1 MRYTRGMSQ
10 AFEPPSQYAEVAVYQ
25 AKVRRAFHYAVPHDL
40 PVRVGDLVQVAFR
53 TGLSQG
59 IVLALIDHSPVQ
71 RAKPIQAV
79 IAPEPVVT
87 PTQIAFARW
96 LAEQTLSPLANCL
109 WLMLPPGIAKR
120 GGVRYRLAEPE
131 SECPP
136 EGNTLA
142 ARVIALLCKRG
153 ALTAKQIDR
162 ALPNQAWR
170 EAIRP
175 LLASGRLLS
184 EPILPEPNAEAHTV
198 RVARLLI
205 DRARVLSV
213 VEGMARSPKQAAA
226 LLTLAEKGGVCDLSA
241 LMDEADVG
249 LHSLRQL
256 VAKELIAIDEEER
269 YRDPLAG
276 RHYPPQPIP
285 SLTSEQEACWE
296 AIRAALDGE
305 GGAFLLHGV
314 TGAGKTELYLRAIE
328 RALQQGRQALVLVP
342 EIALVAQTVSR
353 FAARFQGQVAVVH
366 SGLSDGEQYD
376 TWRRARRGE
385 IGVVIGARS
394 ALFTPLP
401 DPGVIVI
408 DEEHDESYKQSPPLP
423 PPYYHAREAALA
435 LMRLQRG
442 VTILGSATPDV
453 VTTFRARRGEL
464 TYLRLPNRV
473 IVPRADSEGD
483 SEATAAPLPPV
494 TIVDMRQEL
503 RAGNRSMFSA
513 ALRQA
518 LQQTLERGEQA
529 LLFLNRRGA
538 ATFVLCRDCG
548 YVARCPDCDIPLTF
562 HKHGEG
568 GQLLCHYCG
577 YQSAPPVRCPQCG
590 SARIRYFGAGTASAA
605 EAVESEFA
613 GARVLRWDRDT
624 AHGRGA
630 HEAIWARFAA
640 GEADVLIGTQ
650 MIVKGLDL
658 PRVTLVGVLLAE
670 TALSLPDYRAAERTF
685 QLLTQAAGRAG
696 RSWRGGKVIL
706 QTYQP
711 QNYAIQAAA
720 HHDYETFYQRELEYR
735 RLLDYPPYKRLVRLI
750 FSAPSPTQA
759 QREAESAAEALRA
772 RIAAQN
778 LTATRLIGPL
788 PAPFAK
794 LDGMYYWHILAR
806 TTDPLALIGEAA
818 GSWVVDIDPTE
829 TL

>member
-1 MRYTRGMSQ
+1 MLMSH
-10 AFEPPSQYAEVAVYQ
+10 AAEPSAYAELAIYQ
-25 AKVRRAFHYAVPHDL
+25 ANVRRTFHYAVPEDL
-40 PVRVGDLVQVAFR
+40 PVEVGHLVQVSFR

-59 IVLALIDHSPVQ
+59 IVLALSAESPVQ
-71 RAKPIQAV
+71 RAKPIQAIIV
-79 IAPEPVVT
+79 PEPVVT

-96 LAEQTLSPLANCL
+96 LADHTLSPIASCL

-120 GGVRYRLAEPE
+120 SGVRYRLAEPE

-136 EGNTLA
+136 EGTTLA
-142 ARVIALLCKRG
+142 AQVIALLCRRG
-153 ALTAKQIDR
+153 AMTARQLDR
-162 ALPNQAWR
+162 ALPNRAWR

-175 LLASGRLLS
+175 LLANGRILS
-184 EPILPEPNAEAHTV
+184 EPILPEPDAEAHTV
-198 RVARLLI
+198 RTAHLLVAMERVPLL
-205 DRARVLSV
+205 VQ
-213 VEGMARSPKQAAA
+213 EMARSPKQAAA
-226 LLTLAEKGGVCDLSA
+226 LLSLAEQGGKCAVSDLLRDSGA
-241 LMDEADVG
+241 S
-249 LHSLRQL
+249 LHALRQL
-256 VAKELIAIDEEER
+256 AAKELIEIVEEER
-269 YRDPLAG
+269 YRDPLAS

-285 SLTSEQEACWE
+285 TLTAEQEACWQ
-296 AIRAALDGE
+296 AIRAAQDGE

-314 TGAGKTELYLRAIE
+314 TGAGKTEIYLRAIE
-328 RALQQGRQALVLVP
+328 HARAQGRQALVLVP

-353 FAARFQGQVAVVH
+353 FASRFQGQVAVVH
-366 SGLSDGEQYD
+366 SALSDGEQYD
-376 TWRRARRGE
+376 TWRRARQGE

-401 DPGVIVI
+401 DIGVIVI

-442 VTILGSATPDV
+442 VVILGSATPDV

-473 IVPRADSEGD
+473 VISHERTTAA
-483 SEATAAPLPPV
+483 SEAIAAPLPPV
-494 TIVDMRQEL
+494 TVVDMRQEL
-503 RAGNRSMFSA
+503 RTGNRSIFSA

-518 LQQTLERGEQA
+518 LQETLARGEQA

-562 HKHGEG
+562 HKHGQS
-568 GQLLCHYCG
+568 GQLECHYCG
-577 YQSAPPVRCPQCG
+577 YQSAAPQRCPQCN
-590 SARIRYFGAGTASAA
+590 SARIRYFGAGTASVA
-605 EAVESEFA
+605 EQVESEFS

-624 AHGRGA
+624 AQVRGA

-640 GEADVLIGTQ
+640 GEADVLVGTQ

-658 PRVTLVGVLLAE
+658 PRVTLVGVILAE

-696 RSWRGGKVIL
+696 RSSRGGKVIL

-711 QNYAIQAAA
+711 EHYAIQAAA
-720 HHDYETFYQRELEYR
+720 HHDYETFYERELAYR
-735 RLLDYPPYKRLVRLI
+735 RLLDYPPYKRLVRLL
-750 FSAPSPTQA
+750 FSAPNAAQA
-759 QREAESAAEALRA
+759 QRQAQEAAGVLRA
-772 RIAAQN
+772 RILAEK
-778 LTATRLIGPL
+778 LTATRLIGPTT
-788 PAPFAK
+788 APFAK
-794 LDGMYYWHILAR
+794 LDGVYYWHVLAR
-806 TTDPLALIGEAA
+806 TTDPLRLIGEPAA
-818 GSWVVDIDPTE
+818 HWIVDVDPTN

>member
-1 MRYTRGMSQ
+1 MAQLHET
-10 AFEPPSQYAEVAVYQ
+10 PSQYAEVAVYQ
-25 AKVRRAFHYAVPHDL
+25 ANVRRTFHYAVPDDL
-40 PVRVGDLVQVAFR
+40 PVEIGHLVQVSFR

-59 IVLALIDHSPVQ
+59 IVLALTDASPVQ
-71 RAKPIQAV
+71 RAKPIQAIIV
-79 IAPEPVVT
+79 PEPVVT

-96 LAEQTLSPLANCL
+96 LADYTLSPLANCL

-136 EGNTLA
+136 EGDTLA
-142 ARVIALLCKRG
+142 AQVIALLCKRG
-153 ALTAKQIDR
+153 ALTAKQLDR
-162 ALPNQAWR
+162 ALPNRAWR

-184 EPILPEPNAEAHTV
+184 EPILPQPDAEARTV
-198 RVARLLI
+198 RTARLLI
-205 DRARVLSV
+205 APERVPLIV
-213 VEGMARSPKQAAA
+213 QEMARSPKQAAA
-226 LLTLAEKGGVCDLSA
+226 LLVLAEHDGECDVSD
-241 LMDEADVG
+241 LMRDSGAS
-249 LHSLRQL
+249 LHALRQL
-256 VAKELIAIDEEER
+256 AAKELIEITEEER
-269 YRDPLAG
+269 YRDPLAD

-285 SLTSEQEACWE
+285 TLTAEQEACWQ
-296 AIRAALDGE
+296 AIRAAQDSD

-314 TGAGKTELYLRAIE
+314 TGAGKTEIYLRAIE
-328 RALQQGRQALVLVP
+328 HALAQGRQALVLVP

-353 FAARFQGQVAVVH
+353 FASRFPRQVAVVH
-366 SGLSDGEQYD
+366 SALTDGEQYD
-376 TWRRARRGE
+376 TWRRARNGE

-401 DPGVIVI
+401 DLGVIVI

-442 VTILGSATPDV
+442 VAILGSATPDV
-453 VTTFRARRGEL
+453 VTTFRARRGDL

-473 IVPRADSEGD
+473 VVPRNDSD
-483 SEATAAPLPPV
+483 ASSEAVAAPLPPV

-518 LQQTLERGEQA
+518 LRETLDRGEQA

-548 YVARCPDCDIPLTF
+548 YVARCPECDIPLTF

-568 GQLLCHYCG
+568 GALTCHYCG
-577 YQSAPPVRCPQCG
+577 YQSASLSRCPQCN
-590 SARIRYFGAGTASAA
+590 SVRIRYFGAGTASVA

-624 AHGRGA
+624 ARERGA

-640 GEADVLIGTQ
+640 GEADVLVGTQ

-658 PRVTLVGVLLAE
+658 PRVTLVGVMLAE

-696 RSWRGGKVIL
+696 RGWRGGRVIL

-711 QNYAIQAAA
+711 EHYAIQAAA
-720 HHDYETFYQRELEYR
+720 HHDYETFYERELEYR
-735 RLLDYPPYKRLVRLI
+735 RLLDYPPYKRLVRLL
-750 FSAPSPTQA
+750 FSAPNPAQA
-759 QREAESAAEALRA
+759 QREAEAAAEVLRA
-772 RIAAQN
+772 HIAAEQ
-778 LTATRLIGPL
+778 LTATRLIGPTT
-788 PAPFAK
+788 AHFAK
-794 LDGMYYWHILAR
+794 LDGVYYWHILAR
-806 TTDPLALIGEAA
+806 TTDPARLIGDSA
-818 GSWVVDIDPTE
+818 SHWIVDVDPVE